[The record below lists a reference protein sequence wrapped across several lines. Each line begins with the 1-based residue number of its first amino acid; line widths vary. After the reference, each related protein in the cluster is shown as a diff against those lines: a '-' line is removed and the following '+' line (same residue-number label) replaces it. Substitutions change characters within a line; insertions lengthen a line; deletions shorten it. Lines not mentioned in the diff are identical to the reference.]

1 LPSFI
6 RQSQKARSKV
16 EVRKTPHI
24 VLGVTSAQTC
34 LVLKGRV
41 RALRAAGFFVTVIS
55 SPGSLLDE
63 LARAEGAERVE
74 VSMRRAVAPLS
85 DLCSLVQIWRILCKL
100 QPDIVEFSTPKAGLL
115 GMLAAWLARV
125 PRRVYL
131 LRGLKLETAS
141 GAKRKLLVC
150 VERLAMACAQ
160 TVMCNSASL
169 ATETLALRLTSGRKV
184 KILGAGSAIGV
195 DCEHYSPKE
204 TDLRAE
210 LGIPDG
216 AMVVGFTGR
225 LTHDKGVPLLF
236 EAFEDIRESQPGVYL
251 LLVGWWD
258 EAEDAID
265 SALREKILRHSN
277 VRCTGFVRDVAPYLR
292 AMDIF
297 ALPTRR
303 EGLPNAIL
311 EASATALPIVT
322 TDATGARDAVVHGLT
337 GLMVPA
343 GSSSA
348 LQEALLKLLYAPQL
362 RERMGR
368 EGRRW
373 VQRNFE
379 RRHVLARNAHFY
391 RDLLRQDPERP
402 QPRSVAAD

>member
-1 LPSFI
+1 LPGFI
-6 RQSQKARSKV
+6 RQSQKARSKA
-16 EVRKTPHI
+16 EARKTPHI

-41 RALRAAGFFVTVIS
+41 RALREAGFSVTVIS

-85 DLCSLVQIWRILCKL
+85 DLCSLVQIWRILRKL

-125 PRRVYL
+125 PQRVYL

-169 ATETLALRLTSGRKV
+169 TTETLALRLTSEQKV

-195 DCEHYSPKE
+195 DCEHYSPKGAN
-204 TDLRAE
+204 LRAE

-236 EAFEDIRESQPGVYL
+236 EAFEDTQKSQPGIYL

-258 EAEDAID
+258 EAEDVID
-265 SALREKILRHSN
+265 TALREKILRHSN
-277 VRCTGFVRDVAPYLR
+277 VRCTGFVPDVAPYLR

-297 ALPTRR
+297 VLPTRR

-311 EASATALPIVT
+311 EASATALPIIT
-322 TDATGARDAVVHGLT
+322 TDATGARNAIVPGVT

-348 LQEALLKLLYAPQL
+348 LQEALLKLLHAPQL

-379 RRHVLARNAHFY
+379 RRRVLARNAQFY
-391 RDLLRQDPERP
+391 RDLLGRNLEHP
-402 QPRSVAAD
+402 QPGSVAAD